1 MAVKLN
7 SSTRKVEFPLL
18 AQARFTTDHCLK
30 CNICTAACPVVN
42 VTDQFLGPK
51 AVGPQAER
59 FRHPRLPIPDATV
72 SWCSGCGTCSRVCP
86 HGVAVA
92 EMNVQAK
99 ARLAAQHG
107 VPLRDQLISRPE
119 MLGQVSKPLA
129 EFVNSA
135 LEKSITRFSLEKL
148 LAIDR
153 HAPLPRFTRR
163 TFREHFPELCVKTPP
178 DEGDPGERLVA
189 YFHGCSTNYYE
200 PELGMITVAV
210 LEALGCRVLLPP
222 QNCCG
227 LPLQSNGLFRQA
239 RRYGQANIRHLVPF
253 ADKEIPIV
261 GTSTSCTLELKHEYR
276 AVLGLAGRDFDLV
289 AEYTRDIFEFI
300 LEEFSGEVDN
310 GKLEPVPRRVLY
322 HAPCQLKSHC
332 LGTPALEVLR
342 RIPTLDLVLS
352 ESECC
357 GVAGTYGVKRER
369 YEVAYEV
376 GEKLFQQAERAKVD
390 IVVTDSETCRW
401 WISHHTGIQAVH
413 PIELL
418 AESLGLCSAESPLP
432 TKNPQ

>member
-1 MAVKLN
+1 MALMQN
-7 SSTRKVEFPLL
+7 AEYPLL
-18 AQARFTTDHCLK
+18 AQAGFTSDHCLK

-86 HGVAVA
+86 HGVSVT

-99 ARLAAQHG
+99 ARLTAQHG
-107 VPLRDQLISRPE
+107 APLRDHFISRPE
-119 MLGQVSKPLA
+119 MLGQLSKPFA
-129 EFVNSA
+129 GIVNSA
-135 LEKSITRFSLEKL
+135 MEKSLTRFSLEKL
-148 LAIDR
+148 LAIHR
-153 HAPLPRFTRR
+153 SAPLPKFATH
-163 TFREHFPELCVKTPP
+163 TFRERFPERCVKTPP
-178 DEGDPGERLVA
+178 EQADPGKRLVA

-200 PELGMITVAV
+200 PELGEIAIAV
-210 LEALGCRVLLPP
+210 LEALGCSVLLPP

-239 RRYGQANIRHLVPF
+239 RRYGKANIRHLIPF
-253 ADKEIPIV
+253 AEKEIPIV

-276 AVLGLAGRDFDLV
+276 EVLGLSGRDFDLI
-289 AEYTRDIFEFI
+289 AEWTRDIFEFL
-300 LEEFSGEVDN
+300 LEEFSETIEDVGL
-310 GKLEPVPRRVLY
+310 KPVPRRVLY

-332 LGTPALEVLR
+332 IGTPALEILR
-342 RIPTLDLVLS
+342 RIPELDIVLS

-357 GVAGTYGVKRER
+357 GVAGTYGVKLER
-369 YEVAYEV
+369 YQAAYAV
-376 GEKLFQQAERAKVD
+376 GEHLFQQAEQSNVD

-401 WISHHTGIQAVH
+401 WISQHTGIPAQH
-413 PIELL
+413 PIAVL
-418 AESLGLCSAESPLP
+418 AESLGL
-432 TKNPQ
+432 